1 VSAGLTGSGFETAQ
15 QLADGMVRALPV
27 TVASVALWDQP
38 SLTLTVRGVSTCR
51 ATPSAVLVGARVPL
65 AQAEAYRTVFE
76 QHEPVFVERSVRAVL
91 PDELGHTLMPDL
103 RSAFLVPI
111 RFGQELIGV
120 LALGEMRSPEREPF
134 PEAKRQQCL
143 ALLESF
149 VARSADAWEAN
160 RLRRQVRS
168 MGALIRIIRQMLDA
182 RTPRDVLGGLASRV
196 AEWLGIPVR
205 GILLRR
211 QPHGMD
217 VATRWGLTEA
227 LPEGEV
233 AQLLLALG
241 RAEGQ
246 RSGPVSVV
254 RVADDPLDPFHDQ
267 PKDGAPWT
275 RVALPLL
282 QGEQLLGVACL
293 YVEDEL
299 HLADWELE
307 ALRWLGE
314 ITAVGLGAVSE
325 LEVQQDEQAWLARV
339 AWDLSTTHQ
348 RIVLREGLDGLVGRL
363 SARLGARLE
372 QAAPK
377 LDRARADADRPWQQV
392 ADLTTREIAG
402 LLDELAEPGAGEPA
416 GAARME
422 LNELVR
428 RTVAL
433 AQAKWAGGGA
443 APPRLV
449 RLTFDPAPEPLLVAT
464 SVGLVGALVGAL
476 VLAIESALHA
486 LPEDGEVRVR
496 THRDDGH
503 AVITVTGAWPGLEPD
518 AFTPLLSVGGRP
530 GLGPGLWVVRAL
542 ATRHGGHVELVPDA
556 AGGATLQLRLP
567 VAPAGA

>member
-1 VSAGLTGSGFETAQ
+1 MSEGLIGAGLETAQ

-38 SLTLTVRGVSTCR
+38 SLTLTVRGISTCR
-51 ATPSAVLVGARVPL
+51 AALSAAPVGARVPL
-65 AQAEAYRTVFE
+65 SQAGSYRAVFE
-76 QHEPVFVERSVRAVL
+76 QHEPVFVEGSAHAV
-91 PDELGHTLMPDL
+91 PDELGQTLMPDL
-103 RSAFLVPI
+103 RSAYLVPI
-111 RFGQELIGV
+111 RFGRELIGV

-134 PEAKRQQCL
+134 AEAKRQQCL

-217 VATRWGLTEA
+217 ATTRWGLSEA
-227 LPEGEV
+227 LSEGEV

-246 RSGPVSVV
+246 RSGRVSVV

-267 PKDGAPWT
+267 PRDGAPWT
-275 RVALPLL
+275 RLALPLL
-282 QGEQLLGVACL
+282 RGDQLLGMACL

-314 ITAVGLGAVSE
+314 ISAVGLGAVTE
-325 LEVQQDEQAWLARV
+325 LEAQQDAQAWLARV

-348 RIVLREGLDGLVGRL
+348 RVVLREGLDGLVGL
-363 SARLGARLE
+363 LAARLGPRLE
-372 QAAPK
+372 QAAPE
-377 LDRARADADRPWQQV
+377 LDRARSDADRPWQQV

-402 LLDELAEPGAGEPA
+402 LLGELAEPGTREPA

-422 LNELVR
+422 INDLVR
-428 RTVAL
+428 RTLAL
-433 AQAKWAGGGA
+433 AQAKWAGA
-443 APPRLV
+443 APPRPV
-449 RLTFDPAPEPLLVAT
+449 RLAFEPAPEPLPVAT
-464 SVGLVGALVGAL
+464 SVGLVGALVH
-476 VLAIESALHA
+476 AIESALHA

-503 AVITVTGAWPGLEPD
+503 AVITVAGSGPGLARELGTE
-518 AFTPLLSVGGRP
+518 AFTPLLALGGRP

-542 ATRHGGHVELVPDA
+542 ATRQGGQVELVPDE
-556 AGGATLQLRLP
+556 AGGTALRLRLP

>member
-1 VSAGLTGSGFETAQ
+1 VSSGLTGNGFETAQ

-38 SLTLTVRGVSTCR
+38 SLTLTVRGISTCR
-51 ATPSAVLVGARVPL
+51 ATPSAAPVGARVPL
-65 AQAEAYRTVFE
+65 SQAGSYRAVFE
-76 QHEPVFVERSVRAVL
+76 QHEPVFVEDSARAV
-91 PDELGHTLMPDL
+91 PDELGQTLMPDL
-103 RSAFLVPI
+103 RSAYLVPI

-134 PEAKRQQCL
+134 AEAKRQQCL

-217 VATRWGLTEA
+217 AATRWGLSEPLA
-227 LPEGEV
+227 EGEV

-241 RAEGQ
+241 RGEGQ

-267 PKDGAPWT
+267 PRDGAPWT
-275 RVALPLL
+275 RIALPLL
-282 QGEQLLGVACL
+282 RGEHLLGMACL

-299 HLADWELE
+299 YLADWELE

-314 ITAVGLGAVSE
+314 ISAVGLGAVSE
-325 LEVQQDEQAWLARV
+325 LEAQRDAQAWLARV

-348 RIVLREGLDGLVGRL
+348 RVVLREGLDGLVGL
-363 SARLGARLE
+363 LAARLGPRLE
-372 QAAPK
+372 QAAPE
-377 LDRARADADRPWQQV
+377 LDRARSDADRPWQQV
-392 ADLTTREIAG
+392 AELTTREIAG
-402 LLDELAEPGAGEPA
+402 LLAELTEPGTRESAA
-416 GAARME
+416 AARME
-422 LNELVR
+422 INDLVR
-428 RTVAL
+428 RTLAL
-433 AQAKWAGGGA
+433 AQAKWAGVE
-443 APPRLV
+443 PPRPV
-449 RLTFDPAPEPLLVAT
+449 RLAFEPAPEPLPVAT
-464 SVGLVGALVGAL
+464 SVGLVGALVH
-476 VLAIESALHA
+476 AIESALHA

-503 AVITVTGAWPGLEPD
+503 AVITVAGSGPGLAPELRSE

-542 ATRHGGHVELVPDA
+542 ATRQGGHVELVPDE
-556 AGGATLQLRLP
+556 AGGTALRLRLP